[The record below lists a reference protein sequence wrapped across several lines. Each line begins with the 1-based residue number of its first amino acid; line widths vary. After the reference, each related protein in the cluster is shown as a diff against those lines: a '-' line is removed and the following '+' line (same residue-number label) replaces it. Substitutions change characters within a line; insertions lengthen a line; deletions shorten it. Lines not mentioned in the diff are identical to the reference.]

1 MSTLPSLLQRR
12 SSIVLLWYTT
22 IIVSLLVVLCISS
35 IMIKDVGTT
44 IPFTWHPILMTIS
57 FLFCMTQGI
66 HSYLVGF
73 GSNGNMG
80 NNGIENDNDNHD
92 NDRSNHNKNRSRMY
106 HGILMLVALI
116 TAFGGYIAIYIAHSN
131 GKGHTAVGDTFIKQ
145 FHTWF
150 GYLILV
156 GILFQ
161 SLVGLSKYI
170 LLYKQSRSFA
180 KFHGLLGPLLWLFGC
195 FNIFLG
201 VWFWSSSSNN
211 LFLQIVLSLSI
222 ISIVVVTI
230 LFFNIRSRS
239 SNDNINGNES
249 VVLVSAQ
256 TSSEII

>member
-1 MSTLPSLLQRR
+1 MSIMPSVLQRR

-22 IIVSLLVVLCISS
+22 ILFSILVVVCISS
-35 IMIKDVGTT
+35 IMIKDLGTT

-73 GSNGNMG
+73 G
-80 NNGIENDNDNHD
+80 NDRNNHD
-92 NDRSNHNKNRSRMY
+92 NNKNKSRMY
-106 HGILMLVALI
+106 HGIFMLFAFI

-150 GYLILV
+150 GYIILL

-161 SLVGLSKYI
+161 SLVGLSKYV
-170 LLYKQSRSFA
+170 LLYKQGRSFA
-180 KFHGLLGPLLWLFGC
+180 KFHGLMGPLLWLFGC

-211 LFLQIVLSLSI
+211 LFLQIILSLSI
-222 ISIVVVTI
+222 ISIVVITI
-230 LFFNIRSRS
+230 LFFNIRSSSS
-239 SNDNINGNES
+239 SNNNSNGNES